1 MAQQEQPK
9 QQIKCKQCGKVVNSQ
24 QELREHEKTHQAQG
38 QQPGGQARGAGGGE
52 GKKSGQ

>member
-24 QELREHEKTHQAQG
+24 EELREHEKTHQVQAK
-38 QQPGGQARGAGGGE
+38 QPGGQARGAGGGQ